1 MPNKSDKVFILGS
14 GTNSYLE
21 VYEEYIRESNSV
33 QTSRLIFQS
42 FCHWLSTSKSSI
54 VTCGG
59 APQLVGLFNN
69 KTGKDFGVIFEKSR
83 FFSGQELFYRRGL
96 NLNFVSWVNE
106 NFEICDGYS
115 MKRKSGAQEQP
126 NDMKK

>member
-1 MPNKSDKVFILGS
+1 M
-14 GTNSYLE
+14 
-21 VYEEYIRESNSV
+21 YEEYIRESNSV